1 MFFLGHDT
9 TAQSRQP
16 DSLRRALAAHPRRDT
31 FRVAVFNALA
41 FHYSSRNPDSGL
53 LYADSAIRLAG
64 ELADQAGLA
73 TAYLYKGVNLA
84 ARGTDSVALG
94 YYSRA
99 LAIARGERLRVVEA
113 KALHYTGL
121 SYFNQSNYPGA
132 LRTQNE
138 ALDLFRRLGRRR
150 GEVAALNALGTVFL
164 YLSDYPDAL
173 GHYLKA
179 LRLSSKDGTG
189 AVTGNMLSNVGI
201 VYEHLERYD
210 TALQYY
216 QRALALFEKAGQ
228 SYNMQNTLANIGN
241 TYDESGEPDKALRY
255 YRQALSINEKLRN
268 NRGIASDVINTGIV
282 YYNMADYGKAF
293 SYLNRALKLYEQLD
307 DRYGMGVAYTYLSGT
322 CAKAP
327 APLLAAAHLNPAE
340 RYQTALR
347 YQRKGLQLAQDIG
360 DLYSQSEAWGNLSDI
375 YGDKKDFAR
384 ALDAYKQHIALR
396 DSIFSQEKKSRIS
409 QMQMQYEFDSR
420 QAAAKAA
427 ADKRQALA
435 TAAITRQRQIR
446 NGIILGTLLLAVMAW
461 VSFTLYKRKRDAEQ
475 RSEKAEL
482 EAEVAD
488 TEMKALRAQMNPH
501 FIFNSLNSIS
511 DYVMKHDPETADR
524 YLTKFARMMRLI
536 LEYSE
541 HREITLAEDL
551 EALELYLQL
560 ESLRLAGKFTYEIR
574 VDAQIDQNTTMVP
587 PLILQPFV
595 ENSIWHGIADKQGKG
610 RILVDIRKEQE
621 LINCV
626 IEDNGVGRRATGA
639 PSPAAHSRRSLGM
652 SLTKSRID
660 MMNRQEKAG
669 TTIKLSDLTEGF
681 RVELNLPLILNF

>member
-1 MFFLGHDT
+1 V
-9 TAQSRQP
+9 
-16 DSLRRALAAHPRRDT
+16 LAAHPRRDT
-31 FRVAVFNALA
+31 ARVGIFNALA

-64 ELADQAGLA
+64 ELGDQAGLA
-73 TAYLYKGVNLA
+73 RAYLYRGVNLA
-84 ARGTDSVALG
+84 TRGTDSVALG

-99 LAIARGERLRVVEA
+99 LAIARRERLGVLEA

-121 SYFNQSNYPGA
+121 SYFNRSNYPDA

-150 GEVAALNALGTVFL
+150 GEVAALNALGTIFL

-173 GHYLKA
+173 KHYLDA
-179 LRLSSKDGTG
+179 LRLSSGDSTG
-189 AVTGNMLSNVGI
+189 AVSGNMLSNLGI
-201 VYEHLERYD
+201 VYQHLERYD

-216 QRALALFEKAGQ
+216 QRALALFQKAGQ
-228 SYNMQNTLANIGN
+228 TYKMQNTLANMGN
-241 TYDESGEPDKALRY
+241 AYDESGEPRKALGY
-255 YRQALSINEKLRN
+255 YREALSINEKLGN
-268 NRGIASDVINTGIV
+268 TRGIASDVINTGIV
-282 YYNMADYGKAF
+282 YFNMEDFEKAF
-293 SYLNRALKLYEQLD
+293 TYLNRALKLYEQLD
-307 DRYGMGVAYTYLSGT
+307 DKYGMGIAYTYLSGAY
-322 CAKAP
+322 AKAP
-327 APLLAAAHLNPAE
+327 AAVLSAGHLDPAD
-340 RYQTALR
+340 RYRTALL
-347 YQRKGLQLAQDIG
+347 YQEKGLQLAREIG
-360 DLYSQSEAWGNLSDI
+360 DLYSESEAWGNLSDI
-375 YGDKKDFAR
+375 YGDKRDFAR
-384 ALDAYKQHIALR
+384 ALDAYKHHITLR
-396 DSIFSQEKKSRIS
+396 DSIFGQEKKSRIS

-420 QAAAKAA
+420 QAAARAA

-435 TAAITRQRQIR
+435 TAEITRQRQIR
-446 NGIILGTLLLAVMAW
+446 NGISLGALVLAAMAL
-461 VSFTLYKRKRDAEQ
+461 VSFTLYKHKRDAEQ

-511 DYVMKHDPETADR
+511 DYMMKHDAETADR
-524 YLTKFARMMRLI
+524 YLTKFSRMMRLI

-574 VDAQIDQNTTMVP
+574 VDAEIDQKTTLVP

-610 RILVDIRKEQE
+610 RILVDIRKEHE

-626 IEDNGVGRRATGA
+626 IEDNGVGRRAAGSA
-639 PSPAAHSRRSLGM
+639 AAHPGRSLGM

-660 MMNRQEKAG
+660 MMNRREKAA
-669 TTIKLSDLTEGF
+669 TTIKLSDLAEGF